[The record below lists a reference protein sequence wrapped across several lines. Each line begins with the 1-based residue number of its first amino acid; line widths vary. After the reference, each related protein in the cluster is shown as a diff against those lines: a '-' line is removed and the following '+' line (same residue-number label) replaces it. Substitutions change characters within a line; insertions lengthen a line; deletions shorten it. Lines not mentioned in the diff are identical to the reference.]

1 MNNSQ
6 LAHAWAH
13 QTKPQAKGSNLFFEG
28 DTIYSYGYHFPIA
41 KKVAFEKVLFTTR
54 EYSNTTARHKSLVAR
69 AIPSAWLII
78 SIPHFRK
85 CNDNLSYFESEFS
98 NAIEKYKKSRK
109 YKDSIFS
116 DIIEELK
123 NFRAYC
129 DAFQVPFEDFSDNL
143 KALLFIVE
151 SESFA
156 ETQEERQARI
166 QRQDEQEKKRRK
178 KELLDLTDKI
188 EAWKRGEQVYGFY
201 QSRGSLAFLRVKGDK
216 VETSQGAS
224 VPVSEALRLF
234 HFIQSI
240 QGDFIKESCKV
251 GDFTFTELSNGVA
264 TIGCHKIALDEMKRI
279 LAECE
284 AVETE
289 VAK

>member
-6 LAHAWAH
+6 ISHAWAH
-13 QTKPQAKGSNLFFEG
+13 QTKPNGKGSNLFFEG

-41 KKVAFEKVLFTTR
+41 KKVNSGTVLFTSR
-54 EYSNTTARHKSLVAR
+54 SYSNTTAGHKSLVAR
-69 AIPSAWLII
+69 AIPSAWATIV
-78 SIPHFRK
+78 IPHFRK
-85 CNDNLSYFESEFS
+85 CNDNLSYFEETFKTALD
-98 NAIEKYKKSRK
+98 NYKKSRK
-109 YKDSIFS
+109 FKDGLLERIQSHL
-116 DIIEELK
+116 E

-151 SESFA
+151 SESFV
-156 ETQEERQARI
+156 ETSEERQARI
-166 QRQDEQEKKRRK
+166 QRQDAQEKKRRE
-178 KELLDLTDKI
+178 KELLALADKI
-188 EAWKRGEQVYGFY
+188 DAWKRGEQVYGFY

-234 HFIQSI
+234 RFIQSI

-264 TIGCHKIALDEMKRI
+264 TIGCHKIALEEMQRI

-284 AVETE
+284 AVEME